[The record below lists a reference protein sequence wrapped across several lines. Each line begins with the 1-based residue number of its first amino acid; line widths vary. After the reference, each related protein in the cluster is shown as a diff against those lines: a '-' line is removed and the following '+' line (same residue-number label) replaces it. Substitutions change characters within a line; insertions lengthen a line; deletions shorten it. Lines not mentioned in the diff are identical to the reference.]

1 MTDASIMEANANA
14 ALIRS
19 GYDAF
24 ARGDVQGALAVF
36 AQDILWHIPAADRYR
51 ATTEG
56 TPRCSG
62 SSRISWNCPAA
73 HSAFRSMMFSPRGTG
88 SWCYAQRAPN
98 AEDEAGRLRRSTSG
112 R

>member
-14 ALIRS
+14 TLIRS

-24 ARGDVQGALAVF
+24 AAATFRVRSRSSPKIFSGTF
-36 AQDILWHIPAADRYR
+36 PAADRYR

-56 TPRCSG
+56 TPSCSG

-73 HSAFRSMMFSPRGTG
+73 HSAFRSMMFSPRATG
-88 SWCYAQRAPN
+88 SWCYAQKAPN